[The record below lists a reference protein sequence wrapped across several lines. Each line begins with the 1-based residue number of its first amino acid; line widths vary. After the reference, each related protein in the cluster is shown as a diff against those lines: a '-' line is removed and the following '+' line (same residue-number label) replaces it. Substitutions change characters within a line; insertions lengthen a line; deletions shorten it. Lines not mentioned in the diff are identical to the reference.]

1 MPLFSRRHQGVILLL
16 GAALLLLYA
25 WRAHFWRPFPP
36 PAPAPQTLIFVEVA
50 GAVARPGVYSF
61 TAPPTLPQ
69 LWQLTGG
76 PGNPPAPG
84 PNLPS
89 GTKVEVDKD
98 GKYRLGLMSG
108 TQLLTLGLAID
119 LNRASQEDLE
129 ALPGIGPALA
139 LRIIAYRTAQGPF
152 QKIEDLEQ
160 VSGIGTKKLAQLKP
174 YIEIHPQP
182 GRQKGGS
189 QVRP

>member
-1 MPLFSRRHQGVILLL
+1 MLLFSRRHQGVILLL

-36 PAPAPQTLIFVEVA
+36 PAAAPQNLIFVEVA

-108 TQLLTLGLAID
+108 TQLLTLGLPLD
-119 LNRASQEDLE
+119 LNRATAADLE
-129 ALPGIGPALA
+129 ALPGIGPELA
-139 LRIIAYRTAQGPF
+139 RRIIAYRTAHGPF
-152 QKIEDLEQ
+152 KTIGDLEK
-160 VSGIGTKKLAQLKP
+160 VSGIGTQKIESVKPFLIISTYIIELK
-174 YIEIHPQP
+174 
-182 GRQKGGS
+182 
-189 QVRP
+189 

>member
-36 PAPAPQTLIFVEVA
+36 PAAAPQTLIFVEVA
-50 GAVARPGVYSF
+50 GAVAHAGVFSF
-61 TAPPTLPQ
+61 TTPPTLPQ

-76 PGNPPAPG
+76 PGNPPAPS

-98 GKYRLGLMSG
+98 GTYRLGLMSG
-108 TQLLTLGLAID
+108 TQLLTLGLPLD
-119 LNRASQEDLE
+119 LNRATAEDLE
-129 ALPGIGPALA
+129 ALPGIGPELA
-139 LRIIAYRTAQGPF
+139 KRIVAYRQKNGPF
-152 QKIEDLEQ
+152 KTVDDLKK
-160 VSGIGTKKLAQLKP
+160 VSGIGAKKLEQIKV
-174 YIEIHPQP
+174 YIII
-182 GRQKGGS
+182 R
-189 QVRP
+189 VL